1 MNGSDYLSSQI
12 ELLNKH
18 GTRLA
23 AGKRLTRY
31 AQKQS
36 PDEQPIHDIG
46 HASLPELWVRSRLGQ
61 R

>member
-1 MNGSDYLSSQI
+1 MNDSDYLSSQI

-46 HASLPELWVRSRLGQ
+46 HASLPELWVRSHLGQ